1 MLSSAH
7 PILLGFADLAPS
19 SSSPWPPLRLTAFL
33 RQSHRYLTKQL
44 KSLDSDDWRFASSE
58 DRDVNTLWN
67 QDRLFVPATT
77 LDMAAGKRGW
87 GNERDD
93 MGDATMEIV
102 GEEGEEVWGRGG
114 R

>member
-7 PILLGFADLAPS
+7 PVLLDFADLRLS
-19 SSSPWPPLRLTAFL
+19 SSMPWPLFWSTAFL

-58 DRDVNTLWN
+58 DRDVNTPWN

-93 MGDATMEIV
+93 MGDATMEVV
-102 GEEGEEVWGRGG
+102 GEEDEVWGRGG